1 MSASISFDASIPL
14 PDLNSAV
21 YISVPFSFSYPSARS
36 SSVSASSGRS
46 FSDTGLDSVGV
57 QSPRS
62 ALYSGLE
69 SSVAH
74 LTGADGHAC
83 LLRAMCEASST
94 PLHDEGLIG
103 DAITFLL
110 TANYV
115 TDEPDNKFKKYFA
128 AQAKGQVMKIGKSL
142 LKLGRILNDLVQV
155 QNHDILYYTFQLTG
169 DCSEWHSG
177 CPISLFKLIDNNII

>member
-110 TANYV
+110 TANWAV
-115 TDEPDNKFKKYFA
+115 EEPDNRFKKYYA
-128 AQAKGQVMKIGKSL
+128 AQAKGQVKKIDKPV
-142 LKLGRILNDLVQV
+142 KIM
-155 QNHDILYYTFQLTG
+155 
-169 DCSEWHSG
+169 
-177 CPISLFKLIDNNII
+177 ISLICISVDRRLL